1 MGRTTMGMEF
11 AAIVLE
17 PGGVI
22 AWLLVG
28 LIAGALAGRVMKG
41 SGYGCLGDIVVGL
54 VGSFVGGLVGGYF
67 IEGSAGF
74 WGSIVVSFAGACIFI
89 AILRLIAGHRLG

>member
-1 MGRTTMGMEF
+1 MGLEF

-28 LIAGALAGRVMKG
+28 LIAGALAGRVVRG

-54 VGSFVGGLVGGYF
+54 VGSVVGGLIAGYF
-67 IEGSAGF
+67 VEGAAGF
-74 WGSIVVSFAGACIFI
+74 WGSILVSFVGACVFI
-89 AILRLIAGHRLG
+89 ALLHLIAGKRVN

>member
-1 MGRTTMGMEF
+1 MVL
-11 AAIVLE
+11 AAIELR

-28 LIAGALAGRVMKG
+28 LIAGALTGRVMKG

-54 VGSFVGGLVGGYF
+54 LGSVVGGLLGGYF
-67 IEGSAGF
+67 LEGVAGF
-74 WGSIVVSFAGACIFI
+74 WGSILVSFAGACVFI
-89 AILRLIAGHRLG
+89 ALLRLIAGRRIT

>member
-1 MGRTTMGMEF
+1 MNREL

-22 AWLLVG
+22 AWLVVG
-28 LIAGALAGRVMKG
+28 LIAGALAGRVMRG

-54 VGSFVGGLVGGYF
+54 VGSFLGGLLGSF
-67 IEGSAGF
+67 FLEGSSGF
-74 WGSIVVSFAGACIFI
+74 LGSIVISFAGACVFI
-89 AILRLIAGHRLG
+89 ALLRLIAGHRVV

>member
-1 MGRTTMGMEF
+1 MTMGLNF

-22 AWLLVG
+22 AWLVVG
-28 LIAGALAGRVMKG
+28 LIAGALAGRVVRG

-54 VGSFVGGLVGGYF
+54 VGSVVGGLLGGYF
-67 IEGSAGF
+67 LEGGAGF
-74 WGSIVVSFAGACIFI
+74 LGSILVSFAGACIFVG
-89 AILRLIAGHRLG
+89 LLHLIAGRRV